1 MVNNHIPKDCTLVQ
15 YREKYASAGLYAQLE
30 KWIKISYIA
39 CAWGVVLG
47 LAINP
52 LEPVVC
58 AVLLG
63 LSKIGVGKRRL
74 SACALAMAAVG
85 AVMLTLMML
94 SGLLWIVCGVMM
106 LGIFKKMDAEY
117 SELMANLK

>member
-1 MVNNHIPKDCTLVQ
+1 MVNNHIPKDCTLAQ
-15 YREKYASAGLYAQLE
+15 YRAKYASAGLYAQLE

-52 LEPVVC
+52 LEPFVC
-58 AVLLG
+58 AALLAA
-63 LSKIGVGKRRL
+63 SKLGVGKSRQYT
-74 SACALAMAAVG
+74 CALAMAAVG
-85 AVMLTLMML
+85 AIMLTLMML
-94 SGLLWIVCGVMM
+94 SGLLWLACGIAM
-106 LGIFKKMDAEY
+106 LNIFKKMDAEY